1 MIEEQ
6 RKDFTYKCLERYHTE
21 GISEEE
27 KREIENDIIE
37 CNSGIVKFLVN
48 KICIGRM
55 KKNEEDLMQEGYL
68 GLLSAIRNYDF
79 SMKNEFVTYAYTC
92 IKNRILMMAK
102 RYSKHRQINSFVKN
116 FNKKNGRDPTVYEIC
131 DGRGITESVLYN
143 ELYGPILLDD
153 KIKDSVSENS
163 YGDLLVAPS
172 ENVEE
177 NIVNKSLVDDLRDII
192 SYLPESQKNVVTE
205 VLFNDISQIEL
216 AKKMGVTRSA
226 ISANFNR
233 GRMVLQEYLEGDL
246 PKGKFIKQHFGQKV
260 ESVENKRNK

>member
-6 RKDFTYKCLERYHTE
+6 RKDFTYKCLERYHAE
-21 GISEEE
+21 GLSEEE
-27 KREIENDIIE
+27 KRKIENDIIE

-48 KICIGRM
+48 KICVGRM

-79 SMKNEFVTYAYTC
+79 SMKNEFVTYAFTC
-92 IKNRILMMAK
+92 IKNRILMMSK
-102 RYSKHRQINSFVKN
+102 RYSKRRQINSFVKN

-163 YGDLLVAPS
+163 YNDLLVAPS

-177 NIVNKSLVDDLRDII
+177 NIVNKSLVDDLKDII
-192 SYLPESQKNVVTE
+192 RHLPECQKNVVTE
-205 VLFNDISQIEL
+205 VLFNDVSQIEL
-216 AKKMGVTRSA
+216 AKKMGISRSA

-233 GRMVLQEYLEGDL
+233 GRMVLLEYLEGDL
-246 PKGKFIKQHFGQKV
+246 PKEKFIKQHFGKEAN
-260 ESVENKRNK
+260 ESKINLNK